1 MVQKGTYNIGTG
13 SDMGAQGLAQMYGG
27 GEGQNTT
34 HYYAGVEKGE
44 KKMKKKKCKKGSKSK
59 GK

>member
-1 MVQKGTYNIGTG
+1 ME
-13 SDMGAQGLAQMYGG
+13 QGLAQMQYGN

-34 HYYAGVEKGE
+34 HYYAGTIDKPKKE
-44 KKMKKKKCKKGSKSK
+44 KKMACKKKKVK